1 VVDVNAWNDLFPS
14 NGVAFQEFLR
24 AIVCPKEKIQKIEFD
39 FVSFLKLVAS
49 ILDNVL
55 YFSLSQLVPAR
66 ESVIVQKG
74 WNHFG
79 EVACKLVGDGEK
91 IPHFRMILV

>member
-1 VVDVNAWNDLFPS
+1 M
-14 NGVAFQEFLR
+14 
-24 AIVCPKEKIQKIEFD
+24 
-39 FVSFLKLVAS
+39 VAS

-55 YFSLSQLVPAR
+55 YFSLRQLVPAK
-66 ESVIVQKG
+66 ESVIVPKE

-79 EVACKLVGDGEK
+79 EVAGKLVGDGEK